1 LYPSLLVAY
10 VGLLAEASGNS
21 MEQSVPNFHTEPASK
36 RKKARPFKETGPFLV
51 VNDLGPE
58 GQAPVFL

>member
-1 LYPSLLVAY
+1 
-10 VGLLAEASGNS
+10 

-36 RKKARPFKETGPFLV
+36 RKKARLLKEAGPLLV
-51 VNDLGPE
+51 VNDLEPDPQ

>member
-1 LYPSLLVAY
+1 LVAC
-10 VGLLAEASGNS
+10 VGLLGEASETS

-36 RKKARPFKETGPFLV
+36 RKKARLLKEAGPFLV
-51 VNDLGPE
+51 VNDLEPDPQ